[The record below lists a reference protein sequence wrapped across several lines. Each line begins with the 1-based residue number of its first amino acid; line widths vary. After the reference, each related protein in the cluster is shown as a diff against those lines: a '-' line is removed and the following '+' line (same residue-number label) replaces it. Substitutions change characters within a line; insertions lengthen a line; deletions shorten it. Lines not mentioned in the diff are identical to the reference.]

1 MPYSFDFFKD
11 EVLDTIRIM
20 AHNGQILEVG
30 PGCGKYGKELKKSFP
45 DGIDAIEIFEPY
57 IERFNLESVYRKIYI
72 GDVRNVCLESDDY
85 EIVILGDVI
94 EHMPI
99 KDAQAVIEI
108 FTKANC
114 AIIAMVPYLYP
125 QDECFGNPH
134 EAHIQSDIT
143 EEIFLQRY
151 PGFVKIV
158 GNSQQGV
165 FLKTAA
171 KMAYATIV

>member
-1 MPYSFDFFKD
+1 MPYSFDFYNK
-11 EVLDTIRIM
+11 EVLNIVCLL
-20 AHNGQILEVG
+20 APNGKILEVG

-45 DGIDAIEIFEPY
+45 DGIDAIEIFESY

-85 EIVILGDVI
+85 EIVIMGDVI
-94 EHMPI
+94 EHMLI
-99 KDAQAVIEI
+99 KDAQAVIKT
-108 FTKANC
+108 FSKANC
-114 AIIAMVPYLYP
+114 GIIAMVPYLYP
-125 QDECFGNPH
+125 QDECFDNPH
-134 EAHIQSDIT
+134 EAHIQPDLT

-151 PGFVKIV
+151 PGFIKIV